1 MDQAQAQA
9 MEEERRR
16 QEEEAQRAAEEAQ
29 RQAEEAAKKAAD
41 QAAQQAAKQ
50 IAASQTQQANDR
62 QARIEE
68 NRRAAEE
75 AQRKAVADK
84 YKNAD
89 PTTIPVA
96 DRGDYWSNKI
106 HEQINPSE
114 SRTIPA
120 LERPQQ
126 ITGPKEDL
134 KLQYANRNGV
144 SLEEAE
150 RAYEAGKGNAAFA
163 APSNFTPL
171 DENGEERSRG
181 AGNAADLETKMNRWL
196 STDYKMTREDRKEA
210 QGIVRD
216 FNRQYGSQGQLADPD
231 QAERIAALDNKSRA
245 FGSFN
250 AGFMRPIM
258 NATNA
263 VQKGADWLLGGSAEL
278 GAGMIDDLAGTNLAG
293 AVQNARNQIN
303 DAQDQN
309 SAFLRN
315 TYQNAQ
321 AQNNLAYQGGNLAGN
336 AALYAATNPAFDSL
350 GAAAGLGKVG
360 GAVLNQVGQ
369 NAQDLALDTIPNY
382 IANKEAGMSDEEAAR
397 EARNSVLMNAAGN
410 AIVGGALPILGRGI
424 DAIRGMRNSA
434 GQAVESIAQDAD
446 NIARQIDPADLARQ
460 NAEGVD
466 NILAQRQQAAEN
478 LEGLSERIP
487 TLQQSSKGIGAKT
500 ADQIDKER
508 QNVVDQIEQIATGE
522 MPSNEYIRFG
532 DTPEY
537 MEPYGNVNNQLAM
550 SQNTAFKVA
559 YPEGYQGGKHNLGFQ
574 AIAELPEQ
582 LNNPVAVL
590 KSNTQP
596 RSGIPLTSMID
607 ANGNPVIAPIHMDKQ
622 SDIGTINEIASMLGR
637 RDLEELLNRSETSYI
652 DEEKIRRLLSG
663 EGLQLPELKA
673 DTDPFLN
680 RTVSRNSGNVNP
692 ESDIPILNN
701 ADQGTKMKSNSPA
714 IREALSLEPTEEEI
728 RRLEQF
734 PPDRNGEMRRSLM
747 SDPNKEL
754 TDSSMDKVMGDVL
767 DAFDRYKITDPKLK
781 EMKLEMMDLTKQ
793 YDDAYRAGDQA
804 GASEAARLL
813 GNLRKRFDRA
823 ASKEGAGIEGYDG
836 FFNSSRFGND
846 INAPA
851 KYMNGGKTLAET
863 DPFADDIA
871 AAEIDGRD
879 TKALQEAR
887 EFFNNFMSDASAR
900 FDMSKPGA
908 EEALEKLYDTTYNL
922 AGRGDNATRKAW
934 AEANVEAEP
943 FLNEPIPEETIKK
956 GLALDLQLFAK
967 DLDDVGPN
975 PSGQNLKEVDSLVAT
990 NTLRNSGIFTEQE
1003 YNDLIEP
1010 ISKYTPQ
1017 SERETMDL
1025 AKRRLLQD
1033 HDEVLD
1039 RYTREKPNVKS
1050 FDAVDVDTMMLSLYE
1065 QRQIL
1070 QNATDEATKQEA
1082 RDTIRKLGLTLRKTG
1097 TENGRA
1103 IQAFAKWTRTADGAV
1118 AAADATAAGQVEDFL
1133 TKNPKLAKE
1142 IDDVA
1147 GEISDRVKGLF
1158 KGQPTPESRQQVIDL
1173 INEVLDNHGKV
1184 SKRIN
1189 DDGVNRIAD
1198 SIMKGNSYDDIQN
1211 QLEFLSTG
1219 FSDVDD
1225 ATIDRVN
1232 QLFDEMQG
1240 LDFNSKEYVQKETE
1254 AFSLLA
1260 NDISHGGS
1268 FKDKFDQWRYFSMLA
1283 NPTTHIRN
1291 LVGNATFRGI
1301 NGAKDTLAAA
1311 IEKSADTIS
1320 KIAGKGGIERT
1331 KSILTP
1337 ADKSLVDA
1345 CRTDGMQHAYRELT
1359 GNKYTGAAR
1368 GIEGQMPAWNP
1379 KKAGGRVMN
1388 KLTGANTAALNKED
1402 ELFVVNKFQNAMAG
1416 YLKANGAD
1424 ASIFTKDDSASK
1436 ELVEQAR
1443 NYAIGQAKIAAFHQ
1457 EGAFGSTASAFASGV
1472 NNFRNSDNAVK
1483 KALGLAADITIPF
1496 KKTPANI
1503 LESALAYSPLELA
1516 KTFTTD
1522 TYKLVK
1528 GTMKPAQYI
1537 DNLSKGLTGTAGLAF
1552 GAILAR
1558 EGILSV
1564 DTRQTDREA
1573 AFDKQTGRQNLS
1585 IKLGGKSIGLDQLIP
1600 AAAPL
1605 IYGATVYDAMNG
1617 GDDNAMDAI
1626 VTGAT
1631 ALANGVTDMTMLSGI
1646 ADALSSVRYADSN
1659 AGIWGAVSENL
1670 ASNLASQM
1678 LPTLGRKIETTVD
1691 DTRRSTYTDKQG
1703 SISKFVDQEGKYLS
1717 TKIPGLQKA
1726 GEKMQQSDNETIRAI
1741 GDRFALEP
1749 DIDAKGQERKNIGVN
1764 AAQRAANNFLNPLNV
1779 TNDTSTP
1786 LDDERRRLAKDTNND
1801 KLIPYISSSE
1811 SKIGDKKLTP
1821 KEWTDYR
1828 KERGQSREEMSEAF
1842 FGSKGYND
1850 LSDADKADVY
1860 TTIDS
1865 LSKNMAQEGY
1875 GKELSSK
1882 DQRYKDI
1889 YDKSGAEAVVKSIRD
1904 DFVLSDIAHEAG
1916 GEDARVTDKLREI
1929 YDVKGEKAAKEYAQ
1943 AYNAAGKDGN
1953 APSIQDVLD
1962 YATKNPKTSKAT
1974 LNALM
1979 PKNATG
1985 SLTKENGQWVYKDK
1999 EGKTTKTGMTEAE
2012 HKAEEKVSQDLS
2024 SYGLDKKSAAA
2035 TYAKAQQ
2042 TIPSLTTKQFA
2053 DTYKQI
2059 DSNSNQGI
2067 TQKELVSYMNNSKLS
2082 KDEGEQ
2088 IWSAYGSDSWKKS
2101 ATYNNGQWSLS
2112 GGSSGKS
2119 GKSSG
2124 GTSSSAAYQKAVQ
2137 AFGEGYTTSDYKNT
2151 KSAID
2156 TDGNGKLKKAEVKAY
2171 MDAHPEQ
2178 ADQIWAAYSQKNWKR

>member
-1 MDQAQAQA
+1 MDQWEAQ
-9 MEEERRR
+9 EEERRR
-16 QEEEAQRAAEEAQ
+16 QEEEARKQAEEAQ
-29 RQAEEAAKKAAD
+29 RQAEEAARKAQEEAARKAAE
-41 QAAQQAAKQ
+41 QAAAA
-50 IAASQTQQANDR
+50 QTQQAQDR
-62 QARIEE
+62 QARIDA
-68 NRRAAEE
+68 NRQAAEE
-75 AQRKAVADK
+75 NARRNAQSQNGQSISDMSQKYNDIAQRNVDLNNKPWEQQGDDRRRYWDEYYDK
-84 YKNAD
+84 KMG
-89 PTTIPVA
+89 
-96 DRGDYWSNKI
+96 R
-106 HEQINPSE
+106 EQIPTLASPQE
-114 SRTIPA
+114 YAPA
-120 LERPQQ
+120 EQYQ
-126 ITGPKEDL
+126 KEAPKEIP
-134 KLQYANRNGV
+134 
-144 SLEEAE
+144 EE
-150 RAYEAGKGNAAFA
+150 G
-163 APSNFTPL
+163 
-171 DENGEERSRG
+171 RG

-196 STDYKMTREDRKEA
+196 SPDYKMTREDRKEA

-216 FNRQYGSQGQLADPD
+216 FNRQYGNNGQLADPE

-309 SAFLRN
+309 SAFLRD

-424 DAIRGMRNSA
+424 DAIRGMRNGA

-446 NIARQIDPADLARQ
+446 NIARQMDPADLARQ

-466 NILAQRQQAAEN
+466 NILGQRQQAADQIAQLQRQIPEEPKSIPGMN
-478 LEGLSERIP
+478 TIDQVADQAARDAAEQEAQEAGEQMIRDAVSINRKDPSLETGTLSEGLRTRDDGSSSVVSPSAGAVNGQSLDERP
-487 TLQQSSKGIGAKT
+487 PQS
-500 ADQIDKER
+500 
-508 QNVVDQIEQIATGE
+508 
-522 MPSNEYIRFG
+522 
-532 DTPEY
+532 
-537 MEPYGNVNNQLAM
+537 
-550 SQNTAFKVA
+550 
-559 YPEGYQGGKHNLGFQ
+559 
-574 AIAELPEQ
+574 
-582 LNNPVAVL
+582 
-590 KSNTQP
+590 
-596 RSGIPLTSMID
+596 
-607 ANGNPVIAPIHMDKQ
+607 
-622 SDIGTINEIASMLGR
+622 
-637 RDLEELLNRSETSYI
+637 
-652 DEEKIRRLLSG
+652 
-663 EGLQLPELKA
+663 
-673 DTDPFLN
+673 
-680 RTVSRNSGNVNP
+680 
-692 ESDIPILNN
+692 
-701 ADQGTKMKSNSPA
+701 
-714 IREALSLEPTEEEI
+714 IREALELNPTEEEI
-728 RRLEQF
+728 RNLEQF
-734 PPDRNGEMRRSLM
+734 PPDRNGEMRRSLTEN
-747 SDPNKEL
+747 PNKEL
-754 TDSSMDKVMGDVL
+754 TDSSMDKVTGDVL

-922 AGRGDNATRKAW
+922 AGRGDNATRRAW

-1017 SERETMDL
+1017 SERETMEL
-1025 AKRRLLQD
+1025 AKRRLLQN
-1033 HDEVLD
+1033 HDETLD
-1039 RYTREKPNVKS
+1039 RYTRERPNVKS
-1050 FDAVDVDTMMLSLYE
+1050 FDAADVDTMMLSLYE

-1416 YLKANGAD
+1416 FLKANGAD
-1424 ASIFTKDDSASK
+1424 ASIFTKDDTASK

-1457 EGAFGSTASAFASGV
+1457 DGAFGSTASAFASGV

-1703 SISKFVDQEGKYLS
+1703 SISKFADQEGKYLS

-1929 YDVKGEKAAKEYAQ
+1929 YDAKGEKAAKEYAQ

-2035 TYAKAQQ
+2035 TYAKAQK

-2053 DTYKQI
+2053 DTYKSI

-2067 TQKELVSYMNNSKLS
+2067 TQKELVSYMNNAKLS
-2082 KDEGEQ
+2082 KDEGAQ